1 MIIDCSCLANPS
13 PHIKHIIWCSMYSLC
28 CYYLNVLSQV
38 NIAMIYFLY
47 YLPLDKTRILLNQS
61 LSPHHRSNKVDCY
74 VYIPQFHWYWSY
86 HWHIPIHKYFTYII
100 CIIGPIIGGRVVGV
114 RVAPSTNVFVWMGI
128 KIEFYAYRM
137 LPCFGWMGGAR
148 LVSKVWYPRGE
159 YIFTWH
165 NWVRACKRH
174 FCLRDREILD

>member
-1 MIIDCSCLANPS
+1 
-13 PHIKHIIWCSMYSLC
+13 
-28 CYYLNVLSQV
+28 
-38 NIAMIYFLY
+38 MIYFLY

-137 LPCFGWMGGAR
+137 SPCLGWMGGAR
-148 LVSKVWYPRGE
+148 LANKVPPRRLYIYIGQVVRWHATAIFYRWYHARGKRRIFSCHEMMHYVRRSLVSQPR
-159 YIFTWH
+159 W
-165 NWVRACKRH
+165 R
-174 FCLRDREILD
+174 